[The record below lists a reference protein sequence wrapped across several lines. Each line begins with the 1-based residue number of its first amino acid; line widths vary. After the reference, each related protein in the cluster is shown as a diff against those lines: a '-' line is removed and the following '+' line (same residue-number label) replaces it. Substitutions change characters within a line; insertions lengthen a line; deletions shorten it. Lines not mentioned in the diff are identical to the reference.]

1 MGHLTSY
8 FGEGQVGVKHEN
20 VGVTEG
26 TVGNVENNIVMRT
39 DQVAEERD
47 LVGVYLHE
55 ISRTPL
61 LDAAREVELSKAIE
75 GGLYAQHLLDEDTL
89 PDGVER
95 EELKAVVVDGDRA
108 KDLFI
113 RANLRLVVSIARRY
127 VRSGMPMLDL
137 IQEGNTGLVRAV
149 EKFDYERGFK
159 FSTYATWWI
168 RQAISRAIAQQE
180 RTVRLPVHL
189 VEDVNRMR
197 NVARQLTRELG
208 SDPEPEQIAKA
219 LGVPVERVHELVRWS
234 QDTVSLDTP
243 VGDDGDTNLGD
254 LVADQDAPSPED
266 VVLSTLER
274 QRIESLL
281 NHLDDRS
288 AGIMRARYGLED
300 GREHSLTEVASR
312 FSLSRERIRQLE
324 IMLEKAQMREVH
336 DEGVVQPGTKVTV
349 MFEGDDETVT
359 FLLGSRE
366 MMGMDPAAADLTV
379 YSPQSPLGA
388 ALMGKTKGA
397 KAEYQA
403 PNGKKL
409 SVVVV
414 DAVPF

>member
-1 MGHLTSY
+1 MTIL
-8 FGEGQVGVKHEN
+8 
-20 VGVTEG
+20 
-26 TVGNVENNIVMRT
+26 RT

-61 LDAAREVELSKAIE
+61 LDAAQEVELSKAIE
-75 GGLYAQHLLDEDTL
+75 AGLLAEYWLDEDKI
-89 PDGVER
+89 PQGVGR
-95 EELKAVVVDGDRA
+95 EELELLISEGNRA

-149 EKFDYERGFK
+149 EKFDYIKGYK

-208 SDPEPEQIAKA
+208 SEPEPEQIAAA
-219 LGVPVERVHELVRWS
+219 LQVPVERVNELIRWS

-254 LVADQDAPSPED
+254 LVADSDAPSPEEI
-266 VVLSTLER
+266 VLSALER
-274 QRIESLL
+274 QRIEGLL

-324 IMLEKAQMREVH
+324 IQALGRLRELARA
-336 DEGVVQPGTKVTV
+336 EGLQN
-349 MFEGDDETVT
+349 
-359 FLLGSRE
+359 
-366 MMGMDPAAADLTV
+366 A
-379 YSPQSPLGA
+379 
-388 ALMGKTKGA
+388 
-397 KAEYQA
+397 
-403 PNGKKL
+403 
-409 SVVVV
+409 
-414 DAVPF
+414 

>member
-1 MGHLTSY
+1 V
-8 FGEGQVGVKHEN
+8 EHEEK
-20 VGVTEG
+20 VAVL
-26 TVGNVENNIVMRT
+26 RT
-39 DQVAEERD
+39 DEVAEERD

-61 LDAAREVELSKAIE
+61 LDAAQEVDLSRAIE
-75 GGLYAQHLLDEDTL
+75 VGLYAEHLLDEGTIP
-89 PDGVER
+89 PDVKKS
-95 EELKAVVVDGDRA
+95 ELKLLVSEGERA

-149 EKFDYERGFK
+149 EKFDYERGYK

-197 NVARQLTRELG
+197 SAQRQLTRELG
-208 SDPEPEQIAKA
+208 SDPEPEQVATA
-219 LGVPVERVHELVRWS
+219 LGVPLDRVLELMRWS

-254 LVADQDAPSPED
+254 LVADTDSPSPED
-266 VVLSTLER
+266 IVLGALER
-274 QRIESLL
+274 QRIEGLL
-281 NHLDDRS
+281 GHLDDRS

-300 GREHSLTEVASR
+300 GREHSLTEVASQ

-324 IMLEKAQMREVH
+324 IQALGRLRELARA
-336 DEGVVQPGTKVTV
+336 EGLQ
-349 MFEGDDETVT
+349 
-359 FLLGSRE
+359 
-366 MMGMDPAAADLTV
+366 AA
-379 YSPQSPLGA
+379 
-388 ALMGKTKGA
+388 
-397 KAEYQA
+397 
-403 PNGKKL
+403 
-409 SVVVV
+409 
-414 DAVPF
+414 

>member
-1 MGHLTSY
+1 MARNRATGAS
-8 FGEGQVGVKHEN
+8 
-20 VGVTEG
+20 EG
-26 TVGNVENNIVMRT
+26 TVGNVDKNIGMRT
-39 DQVAEERD
+39 DEVAEERD

-61 LDAAREVELSKAIE
+61 LDAAKEVELSKAIE
-75 GGLYAQHLLDEDTL
+75 AGLYAEHLLGEDALAAGIDRTDL
-89 PDGVER
+89 EWLVVEG
-95 EELKAVVVDGDRA
+95 ERA

-149 EKFDYERGFK
+149 EKFDYERGYK

-208 SDPEPEQIAKA
+208 ADPEPEQIAA
-219 LGVPVERVHELVRWS
+219 SLGVTVERVNELRRWS

-254 LVADQDAPSPED
+254 LVADSDAPSPED
-266 VVLSTLER
+266 IVLSGLER
-274 QRIESLL
+274 QRIEGLL

-324 IMLEKAQMREVH
+324 IQALGRLRELARA
-336 DEGVVQPGTKVTV
+336 EGLQ
-349 MFEGDDETVT
+349 
-359 FLLGSRE
+359 
-366 MMGMDPAAADLTV
+366 AA
-379 YSPQSPLGA
+379 
-388 ALMGKTKGA
+388 
-397 KAEYQA
+397 
-403 PNGKKL
+403 
-409 SVVVV
+409 
-414 DAVPF
+414 

>member
-1 MGHLTSY
+1 MDAGTALNRVS
-8 FGEGQVGVKHEN
+8 EGN
-20 VGVTEG
+20 EG
-26 TVGNVENNIVMRT
+26 TVGNVEKNTVMRT

-61 LDAAREVELSKAIE
+61 LDAAREVDLSKAIE
-75 GGLYAQHLLDEDTL
+75 AGLYAEHLLESGEIRR
-89 PDGVER
+89 GVSR
-95 EELKAVVVDGDRA
+95 EELERVFEEGKRA

-149 EKFDYERGFK
+149 EKFDYERGYK
-159 FSTYATWWI
+159 FSTYATWWV

-197 NVARQLTRELG
+197 NVTRQLVRELG
-208 SDPEPEQIAKA
+208 ADPEPEQIAAA
-219 LGVPVERVHELVRWS
+219 LGVTVERVNELTRWA

-254 LVADQDAPSPED
+254 LVADSDAPSPEEI
-266 VVLSTLER
+266 VLTALER
-274 QRIESLL
+274 QRIEGLL

-324 IMLEKAQMREVH
+324 IQALGRLRELARA
-336 DEGVVQPGTKVTV
+336 EGLQ
-349 MFEGDDETVT
+349 
-359 FLLGSRE
+359 
-366 MMGMDPAAADLTV
+366 AA
-379 YSPQSPLGA
+379 
-388 ALMGKTKGA
+388 
-397 KAEYQA
+397 
-403 PNGKKL
+403 
-409 SVVVV
+409 
-414 DAVPF
+414 

>member
-1 MGHLTSY
+1 
-8 FGEGQVGVKHEN
+8 VEN
-20 VGVTEG
+20 VAVQ
-26 TVGNVENNIVMRT
+26 IRT
-39 DQVAEERD
+39 DEVAEERD

-61 LDAAREVELSKAIE
+61 LDAAAEVALAKAVE
-75 GGLYAQHLLDEDTL
+75 AGLYAEHLLLQDEL
-89 PDGVER
+89 PAGVNHDELER
-95 EELKAVVVDGDRA
+95 LVTEGEQA
-108 KDLFI
+108 KDRFI

-149 EKFDYERGFK
+149 EKFDYVRGYK

-197 NVARQLTRELG
+197 SAARQLTREQG
-208 SDPEPEQIAKA
+208 NEPEPEQLAAA
-219 LGVPVERVHELVRWS
+219 LQVPVERVLELIRWS

-254 LVADQDAPSPED
+254 LVADTDAPSPED
-266 VVLSTLER
+266 VVLAALER
-274 QRIESLL
+274 QRIEGLL

-300 GREHSLTEVASR
+300 GREHSLTEVATR

-324 IMLEKAQMREVH
+324 IQALGRLRELARA
-336 DEGVVQPGTKVTV
+336 EG
-349 MFEGDDETVT
+349 M
-359 FLLGSRE
+359 
-366 MMGMDPAAADLTV
+366 AAA
-379 YSPQSPLGA
+379 
-388 ALMGKTKGA
+388 
-397 KAEYQA
+397 
-403 PNGKKL
+403 
-409 SVVVV
+409 
-414 DAVPF
+414 

>member
-1 MGHLTSY
+1 MDAGIARNRVSD
-8 FGEGQVGVKHEN
+8 GN
-20 VGVTEG
+20 EG
-26 TVGNVENNIVMRT
+26 TVGSVEKNTVMRT
-39 DQVAEERD
+39 DEVAEERD

-61 LDAAREVELSKAIE
+61 LDAAREVELSKSIE
-75 GGLYAQHLLDEDTL
+75 AGLYAEHLLEQTEIRRDVSRDELERLVT
-89 PDGVER
+89 DGQ
-95 EELKAVVVDGDRA
+95 RA

-149 EKFDYERGFK
+149 EKFDYERGYK

-197 NVARQLTRELG
+197 NVTRQLVRELG
-208 SDPEPEQIAKA
+208 ADPEPDQIAAA
-219 LGVPVERVHELVRWS
+219 LGVTVERVNELTRWA

-254 LVADQDAPSPED
+254 LVADSDAPSPEEI
-266 VVLSTLER
+266 VLTALER
-274 QRIESLL
+274 SRIEGLL

-324 IMLEKAQMREVH
+324 IQALGRLRELARA
-336 DEGVVQPGTKVTV
+336 EGLQ
-349 MFEGDDETVT
+349 
-359 FLLGSRE
+359 
-366 MMGMDPAAADLTV
+366 AA
-379 YSPQSPLGA
+379 
-388 ALMGKTKGA
+388 
-397 KAEYQA
+397 
-403 PNGKKL
+403 
-409 SVVVV
+409 
-414 DAVPF
+414 

>member
-1 MGHLTSY
+1 MARNRATGAS
-8 FGEGQVGVKHEN
+8 
-20 VGVTEG
+20 EG
-26 TVGNVENNIVMRT
+26 TVGNVDKNIGMRT
-39 DQVAEERD
+39 DEVAEERD

-61 LDAAREVELSKAIE
+61 LDAAKEVDLSKAIE
-75 GGLYAQHLLDEDTL
+75 AGLYAEHLLGEDAV
-89 PDGVER
+89 PEGVDRADLDRLVAEG
-95 EELKAVVVDGDRA
+95 ERA

-149 EKFDYERGFK
+149 EKFDYERGYK

-197 NVARQLTRELG
+197 NVTRQLTRELG
-208 SDPEPEQIAKA
+208 SDPEPEQIAA
-219 LGVPVERVHELVRWS
+219 SLGVTVERVNELRRWS

-254 LVADQDAPSPED
+254 LVADSDAPSPED
-266 VVLSTLER
+266 IVLSGLER
-274 QRIESLL
+274 QRIEGLL

-300 GREHSLTEVASR
+300 GREHSLTEVATR

-324 IMLEKAQMREVH
+324 IQALGRLRELARA
-336 DEGVVQPGTKVTV
+336 EGLQ
-349 MFEGDDETVT
+349 
-359 FLLGSRE
+359 
-366 MMGMDPAAADLTV
+366 AA
-379 YSPQSPLGA
+379 
-388 ALMGKTKGA
+388 
-397 KAEYQA
+397 
-403 PNGKKL
+403 
-409 SVVVV
+409 
-414 DAVPF
+414 

>member
-1 MGHLTSY
+1 M
-8 FGEGQVGVKHEN
+8 
-20 VGVTEG
+20 
-26 TVGNVENNIVMRT
+26 NVEISGNKASVTQPRDVVGGDVEDAIMMRT
-39 DQVAEERD
+39 DEVAEERD

-61 LDAAREVELSKAIE
+61 LDAAEEVDLAKAIE
-75 GGLYAQHLLDEDTL
+75 AGLYAEHLLEEGRL
-89 PDGVER
+89 PDGVSR
-95 EELKAVVVDGDRA
+95 EELEQLVAEGKRA

-149 EKFDYERGFK
+149 EKFDYERGYK

-208 SDPEPEQIAKA
+208 TEPEPEQIAEA
-219 LGVPVERVHELVRWS
+219 LGVSVERVHELVRWS
-234 QDTVSLDTP
+234 QDAVSLDTP

-254 LVADQDAPSPED
+254 LVADGDVPSPED
-266 VVLSTLER
+266 IVLTGLER
-274 QRIESLL
+274 QRIEGLL
-281 NHLDDRS
+281 KHLDDRS

-324 IMLEKAQMREVH
+324 IQALGRLRELARAEGMR
-336 DEGVVQPGTKVTV
+336 
-349 MFEGDDETVT
+349 
-359 FLLGSRE
+359 
-366 MMGMDPAAADLTV
+366 AA
-379 YSPQSPLGA
+379 
-388 ALMGKTKGA
+388 
-397 KAEYQA
+397 
-403 PNGKKL
+403 
-409 SVVVV
+409 
-414 DAVPF
+414 

>member
-1 MGHLTSY
+1 MTML
-8 FGEGQVGVKHEN
+8 
-20 VGVTEG
+20 
-26 TVGNVENNIVMRT
+26 RT

-61 LDAAREVELSKAIE
+61 LDAAHEVDLAKAIE
-75 GGLYAQHLLDEDTL
+75 AGLYAESLLEEEAL
-89 PDGVER
+89 PKGVTR
-95 EELKAVVVDGDRA
+95 EELELLVSEGTRA

-149 EKFDYERGFK
+149 EKFDYVKGFK

-208 SDPEPEQIAKA
+208 AEPEPEQIAVA
-219 LGVPVERVHELVRWS
+219 LGVPLERVTELIRWS

-254 LVADQDAPSPED
+254 LVADGDAPSPEEI
-266 VVLSTLER
+266 VLSALER

-324 IMLEKAQMREVH
+324 IQALGRLRELARA
-336 DEGVVQPGTKVTV
+336 EGLQ
-349 MFEGDDETVT
+349 
-359 FLLGSRE
+359 
-366 MMGMDPAAADLTV
+366 AAA
-379 YSPQSPLGA
+379 
-388 ALMGKTKGA
+388 
-397 KAEYQA
+397 
-403 PNGKKL
+403 
-409 SVVVV
+409 
-414 DAVPF
+414 

>member
-1 MGHLTSY
+1 
-8 FGEGQVGVKHEN
+8 VKDAN
-20 VGVTEG
+20 VT
-26 TVGNVENNIVMRT
+26 MLRT
-39 DQVAEERD
+39 DEVAEERD

-61 LDAAREVELSKAIE
+61 LDAAAEVELAKDIE
-75 GGLYAQHLLDEDTL
+75 AGLYAEHLLEMDEL
-89 PDGVER
+89 PER
-95 EELKAVVVDGDRA
+95 WTRAELEAMVRTGETA
-108 KDLFI
+108 KDRFI

-197 NVARQLTRELG
+197 NVVRQLTREIG
-208 SDPEPEQIAKA
+208 GEPEIGQIADA
-219 LGVPVERVHELVRWS
+219 LGVAVDRVIELKRWS
-234 QDTVSLDTP
+234 QETVSLDTP
-243 VGDDGDTNLGD
+243 VGDDGDTSLGD
-254 LVADQDAPSPED
+254 LVSDTDAPSPED
-266 VVLSTLER
+266 VVMAAMER
-274 QRIESLL
+274 NRIAGLL
-281 NHLDDRS
+281 GHLDDRS

-324 IMLEKAQMREVH
+324 IQALGRLRELARA
-336 DEGVVQPGTKVTV
+336 EG
-349 MFEGDDETVT
+349 
-359 FLLGSRE
+359 LR
-366 MMGMDPAAADLTV
+366 AA
-379 YSPQSPLGA
+379 
-388 ALMGKTKGA
+388 
-397 KAEYQA
+397 
-403 PNGKKL
+403 
-409 SVVVV
+409 
-414 DAVPF
+414 

>member
-1 MGHLTSY
+1 
-8 FGEGQVGVKHEN
+8 VKDAN
-20 VGVTEG
+20 VKVL
-26 TVGNVENNIVMRT
+26 RT
-39 DQVAEERD
+39 DEVAEERD

-55 ISRTPL
+55 ISKTPL
-61 LDAAREVELSKAIE
+61 LDAAQEVDLSKNVEA
-75 GGLYAQHLLDEDTL
+75 GLYAEYLLELDELPAKWDRDELTAMVRLGDT
-89 PDGVER
+89 
-95 EELKAVVVDGDRA
+95 A

-197 NVARQLTRELG
+197 NVVRQLTRELG
-208 SDPEPEQIAKA
+208 GEPEINQIAA
-219 LGVPVERVHELVRWS
+219 SLGVTPERVVELKRWS

-243 VGDDGDTNLGD
+243 VGDDGDTSLGD
-254 LVADQDAPSPED
+254 LVSDTDSPSPED
-266 VVLSTLER
+266 VVVASMER
-274 QRIESLL
+274 SRIAGLL
-281 NHLDDRS
+281 GHLDDRS

-324 IMLEKAQMREVH
+324 IQALGRLRELARA
-336 DEGVVQPGTKVTV
+336 EGLQ
-349 MFEGDDETVT
+349 
-359 FLLGSRE
+359 
-366 MMGMDPAAADLTV
+366 AA
-379 YSPQSPLGA
+379 
-388 ALMGKTKGA
+388 
-397 KAEYQA
+397 
-403 PNGKKL
+403 
-409 SVVVV
+409 
-414 DAVPF
+414 

>member
-1 MGHLTSY
+1 
-8 FGEGQVGVKHEN
+8 VKDAN
-20 VGVTEG
+20 VKVL
-26 TVGNVENNIVMRT
+26 RT
-39 DQVAEERD
+39 DEVAEERD

-55 ISRTPL
+55 ISKTPL
-61 LDAAREVELSKAIE
+61 LDAAQEVDLSKNVEA
-75 GGLYAQHLLDEDTL
+75 GLYAEYLLELDEL
-89 PDGVER
+89 PTKWDR
-95 EELKAVVVDGDRA
+95 DELKAMVRLGDTA

-197 NVARQLTRELG
+197 NVVRQLTRELG
-208 SDPEPEQIAKA
+208 GEPEVNQIADS
-219 LGVPVERVHELVRWS
+219 LGVTPERVVELKRWS

-243 VGDDGDTNLGD
+243 VGDDGDTSLGD
-254 LVADQDAPSPED
+254 LVSDTDSPSPED
-266 VVLSTLER
+266 VVVASMER
-274 QRIESLL
+274 NRIAGLL
-281 NHLDDRS
+281 GHLDDRS

-324 IMLEKAQMREVH
+324 IQALGRLRELARA
-336 DEGVVQPGTKVTV
+336 EGLQ
-349 MFEGDDETVT
+349 
-359 FLLGSRE
+359 
-366 MMGMDPAAADLTV
+366 AA
-379 YSPQSPLGA
+379 
-388 ALMGKTKGA
+388 
-397 KAEYQA
+397 
-403 PNGKKL
+403 
-409 SVVVV
+409 
-414 DAVPF
+414 

>member
-1 MGHLTSY
+1 
-8 FGEGQVGVKHEN
+8 VEN
-20 VGVTEG
+20 VAVQ
-26 TVGNVENNIVMRT
+26 IRT
-39 DQVAEERD
+39 DEVAEERD

-61 LDAAREVELSKAIE
+61 LDAQAEVTLAKAVE
-75 GGLYAQHLLDEDTL
+75 AGLYAEHLLDGGSI
-89 PDGVER
+89 PAGVER
-95 EELKAVVVDGDRA
+95 ADLERIVTEGEQA
-108 KDLFI
+108 KDQFI

-149 EKFDYERGFK
+149 EKFDYVRGYK

-197 NVARQLTRELG
+197 STARQLTRELG
-208 SDPEPEQIAKA
+208 NEPEPEQLAAA
-219 LGVPVERVHELVRWS
+219 LQVPVERVLELIRWS

-254 LVADQDAPSPED
+254 LVADTDAPSPED
-266 VVLSTLER
+266 VVLAALER

-300 GREHSLTEVASR
+300 GREHSLTEVATR

-324 IMLEKAQMREVH
+324 IQALGRLRELARA
-336 DEGVVQPGTKVTV
+336 EG
-349 MFEGDDETVT
+349 M
-359 FLLGSRE
+359 
-366 MMGMDPAAADLTV
+366 AAA
-379 YSPQSPLGA
+379 
-388 ALMGKTKGA
+388 
-397 KAEYQA
+397 
-403 PNGKKL
+403 
-409 SVVVV
+409 
-414 DAVPF
+414 

>member
-1 MGHLTSY
+1 ML
-8 FGEGQVGVKHEN
+8 
-20 VGVTEG
+20 
-26 TVGNVENNIVMRT
+26 RT

-61 LDAAREVELSKAIE
+61 LDAAHEVDLAKAIE
-75 GGLYAQHLLDEDTL
+75 AGLYAESLLEDEKL
-89 PDGVER
+89 PKGVNR
-95 EELKAVVVDGDRA
+95 EELEQLMTDGARA

-149 EKFDYERGFK
+149 EKFDYVKGFK

-208 SDPEPEQIAKA
+208 AEPEPEQIAVA
-219 LGVPVERVHELVRWS
+219 LGVPLERVTELIRWS

-254 LVADQDAPSPED
+254 LVADGDAPSPEEI
-266 VVLSTLER
+266 VLSALER
-274 QRIESLL
+274 QRIEGLL

-300 GREHSLTEVASR
+300 GLEHSLTEVASR

-324 IMLEKAQMREVH
+324 IQALGRLRELARA
-336 DEGVVQPGTKVTV
+336 EGLQ
-349 MFEGDDETVT
+349 
-359 FLLGSRE
+359 
-366 MMGMDPAAADLTV
+366 AAA
-379 YSPQSPLGA
+379 
-388 ALMGKTKGA
+388 
-397 KAEYQA
+397 
-403 PNGKKL
+403 
-409 SVVVV
+409 
-414 DAVPF
+414 

>member
-1 MGHLTSY
+1 
-8 FGEGQVGVKHEN
+8 
-20 VGVTEG
+20 
-26 TVGNVENNIVMRT
+26 VEKMKVLRT
-39 DQVAEERD
+39 DEVAEERD

-61 LDAAREVELSKAIE
+61 LDAAAEVDLAKAIE
-75 GGLYAQHLLDEDTL
+75 AGLYAEHLLDEDIVPEGTKHTEL
-89 PDGVER
+89 ERLVADG
-95 EELKAVVVDGDRA
+95 ELA
-108 KDLFI
+108 KDQFI

-149 EKFDYERGFK
+149 EKFDYLRGYK

-197 NVARQLTRELG
+197 SVARQFTREHG
-208 SDPEPEQIAKA
+208 GEPEPEQLAVA
-219 LGVPVERVHELVRWS
+219 MGVPVDRVLELMRWS

-254 LVADQDAPSPED
+254 LVADSDAPSPED
-266 VVLSTLER
+266 VVLAALER

-300 GREHSLTEVASR
+300 GREHSLTEVATR

-324 IMLEKAQMREVH
+324 IQALGRLRELARA
-336 DEGVVQPGTKVTV
+336 EG
-349 MFEGDDETVT
+349 
-359 FLLGSRE
+359 LR
-366 MMGMDPAAADLTV
+366 AA
-379 YSPQSPLGA
+379 
-388 ALMGKTKGA
+388 
-397 KAEYQA
+397 
-403 PNGKKL
+403 
-409 SVVVV
+409 
-414 DAVPF
+414 

>member
-1 MGHLTSY
+1 MTML
-8 FGEGQVGVKHEN
+8 
-20 VGVTEG
+20 
-26 TVGNVENNIVMRT
+26 RT

-61 LDAAREVELSKAIE
+61 LDAAHEVDLSKAIE
-75 GGLYAQHLLDEDTL
+75 AGLYAENLLEEDKV
-89 PDGVER
+89 PSGVSR
-95 EELKAVVVDGDRA
+95 EELELLVTEGAHA

-149 EKFDYERGFK
+149 EKFDYVKGFK

-197 NVARQLTRELG
+197 NVTRQLTRELG
-208 SDPEPEQIAKA
+208 AEPEPEQIAAA
-219 LGVPVERVHELVRWS
+219 LGVPLERVTELRRWS

-243 VGDDGDTNLGD
+243 VGDDGDTSLGD
-254 LVADQDAPSPED
+254 LVADGDAPSPEEI
-266 VVLSTLER
+266 VLSALER
-274 QRIESLL
+274 QRIEGLL

-312 FSLSRERIRQLE
+312 FSLSR
-324 IMLEKAQMREVH
+324 
-336 DEGVVQPGTKVTV
+336 
-349 MFEGDDETVT
+349 
-359 FLLGSRE
+359 
-366 MMGMDPAAADLTV
+366 
-379 YSPQSPLGA
+379 
-388 ALMGKTKGA
+388 
-397 KAEYQA
+397 
-403 PNGKKL
+403 
-409 SVVVV
+409 
-414 DAVPF
+414 

>member
-1 MGHLTSY
+1 M
-8 FGEGQVGVKHEN
+8 N
-20 VGVTEG
+20 VGTAGKRATGANEG
-26 TVGNVENNIVMRT
+26 IVSNVESNVVMRT
-39 DQVAEERD
+39 DEVAEERD

-61 LDAAREVELSKAIE
+61 LDAATEVDLSKAIE
-75 GGLYAQHLLDEDTL
+75 AGLYAEHLLDEGQI
-89 PDGVER
+89 PKGVGR
-95 EELKAVVVDGDRA
+95 EELERLVVEGERA

-149 EKFDYERGFK
+149 EKFDYVRGYK

-208 SDPEPEQIAKA
+208 SDPEPEQIAVA

-254 LVADQDAPSPED
+254 LVADSDAPSPEE
-266 VVLSTLER
+266 VVLTALER
-274 QRIESLL
+274 QRIEGLL

-324 IMLEKAQMREVH
+324 IQALGRLRELARA
-336 DEGVVQPGTKVTV
+336 EGLQ
-349 MFEGDDETVT
+349 
-359 FLLGSRE
+359 
-366 MMGMDPAAADLTV
+366 AA
-379 YSPQSPLGA
+379 
-388 ALMGKTKGA
+388 
-397 KAEYQA
+397 
-403 PNGKKL
+403 
-409 SVVVV
+409 
-414 DAVPF
+414 

>member
-1 MGHLTSY
+1 MTML
-8 FGEGQVGVKHEN
+8 
-20 VGVTEG
+20 
-26 TVGNVENNIVMRT
+26 RT

-61 LDAAREVELSKAIE
+61 LDAAAEVDLSKAIE
-75 GGLYAQHLLDEDTL
+75 AGLYAEHLLEGEKLKRGLKRDEL
-89 PDGVER
+89 EKLVSEGE
-95 EELKAVVVDGDRA
+95 RA

-149 EKFDYERGFK
+149 EKFDYVKGYK

-208 SDPEPEQIAKA
+208 SEPEPQQIAEA
-219 LGVPVERVHELVRWS
+219 LGVTVERVTELIRWS

-254 LVADQDAPSPED
+254 LVADRDSPSPEEI
-266 VVLSTLER
+266 VLSALER
-274 QRIESLL
+274 QRIEGLL

-324 IMLEKAQMREVH
+324 IQAFGRLRELARA
-336 DEGVVQPGTKVTV
+336 EG
-349 MFEGDDETVT
+349 
-359 FLLGSRE
+359 L
-366 MMGMDPAAADLTV
+366 
-379 YSPQSPLGA
+379 
-388 ALMGKTKGA
+388 
-397 KAEYQA
+397 QA
-403 PNGKKL
+403 
-409 SVVVV
+409 V
-414 DAVPF
+414 

>member
-1 MGHLTSY
+1 MA
-8 FGEGQVGVKHEN
+8 
-20 VGVTEG
+20 
-26 TVGNVENNIVMRT
+26 VESMTRLLRT
-39 DQVAEERD
+39 DEVAEERD

-55 ISRTPL
+55 ISKTPL
-61 LDAAREVELSKAIE
+61 LDAAEEVDLAKAIE
-75 GGLYAQHLLDEDTL
+75 VGLYAEYLLESGQT
-89 PDGVER
+89 PKGTSVV
-95 EELKAVVVDGDRA
+95 ELKGLVAEGAEA
-108 KDLFI
+108 KDQFI

-149 EKFDYERGFK
+149 EKFDYLRGYK

-197 NVARQLTRELG
+197 NVARQFTREHG
-208 SDPEPEQIAKA
+208 AEPEPDQLAVA
-219 LGVPVERVHELVRWS
+219 MGVPVERIQELMRWS

-254 LVADQDAPSPED
+254 LVADSDAPSPEEI
-266 VVLSTLER
+266 VLTALER
-274 QRIESLL
+274 QRIEGLL

-324 IMLEKAQMREVH
+324 IQALGRLRELARA
-336 DEGVVQPGTKVTV
+336 EGLQ
-349 MFEGDDETVT
+349 
-359 FLLGSRE
+359 
-366 MMGMDPAAADLTV
+366 AA
-379 YSPQSPLGA
+379 
-388 ALMGKTKGA
+388 
-397 KAEYQA
+397 
-403 PNGKKL
+403 
-409 SVVVV
+409 
-414 DAVPF
+414 

>member
-1 MGHLTSY
+1 
-8 FGEGQVGVKHEN
+8 
-20 VGVTEG
+20 
-26 TVGNVENNIVMRT
+26 VENIVTMRT
-39 DQVAEERD
+39 DEVAEERD

-55 ISRTPL
+55 ISKTPL
-61 LDAAREVELSKAIE
+61 LDAAEEVELAKAIE
-75 GGLYAQHLLDEDTL
+75 AGLYAEHLLAQDELRPELDKAEL
-89 PDGVER
+89 
-95 EELKAVVVDGDRA
+95 EELVHEGAKA

-149 EKFDYERGFK
+149 EKFDYVRGYK

-208 SDPEPEQIAKA
+208 TDPEPEQVAKA
-219 LGVPVERVHELVRWS
+219 LGVSVERVNELIRWS

-243 VGDDGDTNLGD
+243 IGDDGDTNLGD
-254 LVADQDAPSPED
+254 LVADSDSPSPED
-266 VVLSTLER
+266 IVLSGLER
-274 QRIESLL
+274 QRIEGLL
-281 NHLDDRS
+281 GHLDDRS

-300 GREHSLTEVASR
+300 GREHSLTEVASQ

-324 IMLEKAQMREVH
+324 IQALVRLRELARA
-336 DEGVVQPGTKVTV
+336 EGLQ
-349 MFEGDDETVT
+349 
-359 FLLGSRE
+359 
-366 MMGMDPAAADLTV
+366 AA
-379 YSPQSPLGA
+379 
-388 ALMGKTKGA
+388 
-397 KAEYQA
+397 
-403 PNGKKL
+403 
-409 SVVVV
+409 
-414 DAVPF
+414 

>member
-1 MGHLTSY
+1 MARNRATGAS
-8 FGEGQVGVKHEN
+8 
-20 VGVTEG
+20 EG
-26 TVGNVENNIVMRT
+26 TVGNVDKNIGMRT

-61 LDAAREVELSKAIE
+61 LDAAREVELSKSIE
-75 GGLYAQHLLDEDTL
+75 AGLYAEHLLGEDAV
-89 PDGVER
+89 PGGVDRADLEW
-95 EELKAVVVDGDRA
+95 LVVEGDRA

-149 EKFDYERGFK
+149 EKFDYERGYK

-208 SDPEPEQIAKA
+208 ADPEPEQIAA
-219 LGVPVERVHELVRWS
+219 SLGVTVERVNELRRWS

-243 VGDDGDTNLGD
+243 VGDDGDTSLGD
-254 LVADQDAPSPED
+254 LVADSDAPSPED
-266 VVLSTLER
+266 IVLSGLER
-274 QRIESLL
+274 QRIEGLL

-324 IMLEKAQMREVH
+324 IQALGRLRELARA
-336 DEGVVQPGTKVTV
+336 EGLQ
-349 MFEGDDETVT
+349 
-359 FLLGSRE
+359 
-366 MMGMDPAAADLTV
+366 AA
-379 YSPQSPLGA
+379 
-388 ALMGKTKGA
+388 
-397 KAEYQA
+397 
-403 PNGKKL
+403 
-409 SVVVV
+409 
-414 DAVPF
+414 

>member
-1 MGHLTSY
+1 MARNRATGAS
-8 FGEGQVGVKHEN
+8 
-20 VGVTEG
+20 EG
-26 TVGNVENNIVMRT
+26 TVAIVDKNIGMRT
-39 DQVAEERD
+39 DEVAEERD

-61 LDAAREVELSKAIE
+61 LDAAKEVDLSKAIE
-75 GGLYAQHLLDEDTL
+75 AGLYAEHLLGEDRV
-89 PDGVER
+89 PDGVDREDLER
-95 EELKAVVVDGDRA
+95 LVVEGERA

-149 EKFDYERGFK
+149 EKFDYERGYK

-197 NVARQLTRELG
+197 NVVRQLTRELG
-208 SDPEPEQIAKA
+208 SDPEPEQVAAA
-219 LGVPVERVHELVRWS
+219 LGVTVERVNELRRWS

-254 LVADQDAPSPED
+254 LVADSDAPSPEEI
-266 VVLSTLER
+266 VLTGLER
-274 QRIESLL
+274 QRIEGLL

-324 IMLEKAQMREVH
+324 IQALGRLRELARA
-336 DEGVVQPGTKVTV
+336 EGLQ
-349 MFEGDDETVT
+349 
-359 FLLGSRE
+359 
-366 MMGMDPAAADLTV
+366 AA
-379 YSPQSPLGA
+379 
-388 ALMGKTKGA
+388 
-397 KAEYQA
+397 
-403 PNGKKL
+403 
-409 SVVVV
+409 
-414 DAVPF
+414 

>member
-1 MGHLTSY
+1 M
-8 FGEGQVGVKHEN
+8 EQMK
-20 VGVTEG
+20 
-26 TVGNVENNIVMRT
+26 TVLRT
-39 DQVAEERD
+39 DEVAEERD

-55 ISRTPL
+55 ISKTPL
-61 LDAAREVELSKAIE
+61 LDAAQEVDLARAIE
-75 GGLYAQHLLDEDTL
+75 AGLFAERLLDTEDPIEGASIPEGAT
-89 PDGVER
+89 EA
-95 EELKAVVVDGDRA
+95 ELRRLVLEGEDA
-108 KDLFI
+108 KDRFI

-149 EKFDYERGFK
+149 EKFDYLRGYK

-197 NVARQLTRELG
+197 NVTRQLTRELG
-208 SDPEPEQIAKA
+208 TDPEPEQVAA
-219 LGVPVERVHELVRWS
+219 AMDVPVDRVRELLRWS

-254 LVADQDAPSPED
+254 LVADSDAPSPED
-266 VVLSTLER
+266 LVLAALER
-274 QRIESLL
+274 TRIEGLL

-300 GREHSLTEVASR
+300 GREHSLTEVATR

-324 IMLEKAQMREVH
+324 IQALGRLRELARA
-336 DEGVVQPGTKVTV
+336 EG
-349 MFEGDDETVT
+349 
-359 FLLGSRE
+359 LR
-366 MMGMDPAAADLTV
+366 AA
-379 YSPQSPLGA
+379 
-388 ALMGKTKGA
+388 
-397 KAEYQA
+397 
-403 PNGKKL
+403 
-409 SVVVV
+409 
-414 DAVPF
+414 

>member
-1 MGHLTSY
+1 M
-8 FGEGQVGVKHEN
+8 N
-20 VGVTEG
+20 VGTAGNRVNGFDEG
-26 TVGNVENNIVMRT
+26 TVGKVEKNVVLRT
-39 DQVAEERD
+39 DEVAEERD

-61 LDAAREVELSKAIE
+61 LDAAKEVDLSKSIE
-75 GGLYAQHLLDEDTL
+75 AGLYAEHLLDEGSL
-89 PDGVER
+89 PDGVGR
-95 EELKAVVVDGDRA
+95 DELEQLVIEGERA

-149 EKFDYERGFK
+149 EKFDYERGYK

-197 NVARQLTRELG
+197 NVTRQLTRELG
-208 SDPEPEQIAKA
+208 TDPEPEQIARA

-243 VGDDGDTNLGD
+243 IGDDGDTNLGD
-254 LVADQDAPSPED
+254 LVADSDAPSPEEI
-266 VVLSTLER
+266 VLTGLER
-274 QRIESLL
+274 QRIEGLL

-324 IMLEKAQMREVH
+324 IQALGRLRELARA
-336 DEGVVQPGTKVTV
+336 EG
-349 MFEGDDETVT
+349 
-359 FLLGSRE
+359 LR
-366 MMGMDPAAADLTV
+366 AA
-379 YSPQSPLGA
+379 
-388 ALMGKTKGA
+388 
-397 KAEYQA
+397 
-403 PNGKKL
+403 
-409 SVVVV
+409 
-414 DAVPF
+414 

>member
-1 MGHLTSY
+1 MDAGYTRNTES
-8 FGEGQVGVKHEN
+8 ERN
-20 VGVTEG
+20 EG
-26 TVGNVENNIVMRT
+26 TVGNVETNTVMRT
-39 DQVAEERD
+39 DEVAEERD

-61 LDAAREVELSKAIE
+61 LDAAKEVDLSKAIE
-75 GGLYAQHLLDEDTL
+75 AGLYAEHLLDNGEDRR
-89 PDGVER
+89 GVSR
-95 EELKAVVVDGDRA
+95 EELERLVADGERA

-149 EKFDYERGFK
+149 EKFDYVRGYK

-189 VEDVNRMR
+189 VDE
-197 NVARQLTRELG
+197 LTRW
-208 SDPEPEQIAKA
+208 A
-219 LGVPVERVHELVRWS
+219 

-254 LVADQDAPSPED
+254 LVADSDAPSPED
-266 VVLSTLER
+266 VVLTALER
-274 QRIESLL
+274 QRIEGLL

-324 IMLEKAQMREVH
+324 IQALGRLRELARA
-336 DEGVVQPGTKVTV
+336 EGLQ
-349 MFEGDDETVT
+349 
-359 FLLGSRE
+359 
-366 MMGMDPAAADLTV
+366 AA
-379 YSPQSPLGA
+379 
-388 ALMGKTKGA
+388 
-397 KAEYQA
+397 
-403 PNGKKL
+403 
-409 SVVVV
+409 
-414 DAVPF
+414 

>member
-1 MGHLTSY
+1 MEAGIARNRVS
-8 FGEGQVGVKHEN
+8 EGN
-20 VGVTEG
+20 EG
-26 TVGNVENNIVMRT
+26 TVGNVEKSTVMRT
-39 DQVAEERD
+39 DEVAEERD

-61 LDAAREVELSKAIE
+61 LDAAREVDLSKAIE
-75 GGLYAQHLLDEDTL
+75 AGLYAEHLLETGEVRR
-89 PDGVER
+89 GVSR
-95 EELKAVVVDGDRA
+95 EELERLVVEGERA

-149 EKFDYERGFK
+149 EKFDYERGYK

-197 NVARQLTRELG
+197 NVTRQLVRELG
-208 SDPEPEQIAKA
+208 ADPEPDQIAKA
-219 LGVPVERVHELVRWS
+219 LGVTVERVGELTRWA

-254 LVADQDAPSPED
+254 LVADSDAPSPEEI
-266 VVLSTLER
+266 VLTALER
-274 QRIESLL
+274 QRIEGLL

-324 IMLEKAQMREVH
+324 IQALGRLRELARA
-336 DEGVVQPGTKVTV
+336 EGLQ
-349 MFEGDDETVT
+349 
-359 FLLGSRE
+359 
-366 MMGMDPAAADLTV
+366 AA
-379 YSPQSPLGA
+379 
-388 ALMGKTKGA
+388 
-397 KAEYQA
+397 
-403 PNGKKL
+403 
-409 SVVVV
+409 
-414 DAVPF
+414 

>member
-1 MGHLTSY
+1 
-8 FGEGQVGVKHEN
+8 VKDAN
-20 VGVTEG
+20 V
-26 TVGNVENNIVMRT
+26 TVLRT
-39 DQVAEERD
+39 NEVAEERD

-55 ISRTPL
+55 ISKTPL
-61 LDAAREVELSKAIE
+61 LDAAQEVDLSKNIE
-75 GGLYAQHLLDEDTL
+75 AGLYAEYLLELDEL
-89 PDGVER
+89 PAKWDR
-95 EELKAVVVDGDRA
+95 DELRAMVRVGETA

-197 NVARQLTRELG
+197 NVVRQLTRELG
-208 SDPEPEQIAKA
+208 GEPEVIQIADA
-219 LGVPVERVHELVRWS
+219 LGVTAERVVELKRWS

-243 VGDDGDTNLGD
+243 VGDDGDTSLGD
-254 LVADQDAPSPED
+254 LVSDVDSPSPEE
-266 VVLSTLER
+266 VVMAAMER
-274 QRIESLL
+274 ARIASLL
-281 NHLDDRS
+281 GHLDDRS

-324 IMLEKAQMREVH
+324 IQALGRLRELARA
-336 DEGVVQPGTKVTV
+336 EGLQ
-349 MFEGDDETVT
+349 
-359 FLLGSRE
+359 
-366 MMGMDPAAADLTV
+366 AA
-379 YSPQSPLGA
+379 
-388 ALMGKTKGA
+388 
-397 KAEYQA
+397 
-403 PNGKKL
+403 
-409 SVVVV
+409 
-414 DAVPF
+414 

>member
-1 MGHLTSY
+1 MD
-8 FGEGQVGVKHEN
+8 GEGLKVEN
-20 VGVTEG
+20 VKVA
-26 TVGNVENNIVMRT
+26 MRT
-39 DQVAEERD
+39 DNSGAEERD

-61 LDAAREVELSKAIE
+61 LDAAAEVELSKAVE
-75 GGLYAQHLLDEDTL
+75 GGLYAEHLLESGTI
-89 PDGVER
+89 PDGVTASELER
-95 EELKAVVVDGDRA
+95 VVADGNRA
-108 KDLFI
+108 KDQFI

-149 EKFDYERGFK
+149 EKFDYVRGYK

-197 NVARQLTRELG
+197 NVARQLTREQG
-208 SDPEPEQIAKA
+208 NEPEPEQLAVA
-219 LGVPVERVHELVRWS
+219 LGVPLERVHELMRWS

-254 LVADQDAPSPED
+254 LVADSDAPSPED
-266 VVLSTLER
+266 VVLAALER
-274 QRIESLL
+274 QRIEGLL

-324 IMLEKAQMREVH
+324 IQALGRLRELARA
-336 DEGVVQPGTKVTV
+336 EGLQ
-349 MFEGDDETVT
+349 
-359 FLLGSRE
+359 
-366 MMGMDPAAADLTV
+366 AA
-379 YSPQSPLGA
+379 
-388 ALMGKTKGA
+388 
-397 KAEYQA
+397 
-403 PNGKKL
+403 
-409 SVVVV
+409 
-414 DAVPF
+414 

>member
-1 MGHLTSY
+1 V
-8 FGEGQVGVKHEN
+8 ENEN
-20 VGVTEG
+20 V
-26 TVGNVENNIVMRT
+26 TVLRT
-39 DQVAEERD
+39 DEVAEERD

-61 LDAAREVELSKAIE
+61 LDAAQEVDLSKAIE
-75 GGLYAQHLLDEDTL
+75 AGLYAEHLLDEGEL
-89 PDGVER
+89 PEGITKNELLRLVSDGE
-95 EELKAVVVDGDRA
+95 RA

-149 EKFDYERGFK
+149 EKFDYVRGYK

-197 NVARQLTRELG
+197 NAQRQLTRELG
-208 SDPEPEQIAKA
+208 SDPEPEQIAAA
-219 LGVPVERVHELVRWS
+219 LGVPLERVHELIRWS

-254 LVADQDAPSPED
+254 LVADSDAPSPEEI
-266 VVLSTLER
+266 VLGALER
-274 QRIESLL
+274 QRIEGLL
-281 NHLDDRS
+281 GHLDDRS

-324 IMLEKAQMREVH
+324 IQALGRLRELARA
-336 DEGVVQPGTKVTV
+336 EGLQ
-349 MFEGDDETVT
+349 
-359 FLLGSRE
+359 
-366 MMGMDPAAADLTV
+366 AA
-379 YSPQSPLGA
+379 
-388 ALMGKTKGA
+388 
-397 KAEYQA
+397 
-403 PNGKKL
+403 
-409 SVVVV
+409 
-414 DAVPF
+414 